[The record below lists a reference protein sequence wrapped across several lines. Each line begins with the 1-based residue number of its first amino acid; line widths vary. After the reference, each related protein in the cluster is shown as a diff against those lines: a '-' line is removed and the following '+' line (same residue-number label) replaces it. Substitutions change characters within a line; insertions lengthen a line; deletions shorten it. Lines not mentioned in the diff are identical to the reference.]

1 MKHIILI
8 RHSQAEDLLEGMDD
22 AMRSLTGKGKKK
34 LRKISPFL
42 KQRIRE
48 YETVSIYSSNLKR
61 SIQSARIL
69 AKRLN
74 RNYAGEQ
81 TFLQTGDTEALLDL
95 IRIEEV
101 DCLILV
107 GHQPYLSEFSEN
119 LSGLDLPF
127 ETCACACF
135 SVDEDEFNLEWFAQP
150 HWMTRHA
157 KA

>member
-1 MKHIILI
+1 
-8 RHSQAEDLLEGMDD
+8 LLEGMDD

>member
-107 GHQPYLSEFSEN
+107 GHQPYLSEFSEH

-135 SVDEDEFNLEWFAQP
+135 SVNEDEFNLEWFAQP

>member
-1 MKHIILI
+1 MKTILLV

-22 AMRSLTGKGKKK
+22 ATRSLTEKGKKK

-48 YETVSIYSSNLKR
+48 FETVSIFSSNLKR

-69 AKRLN
+69 AKRLD

>member
-135 SVDEDEFNLEWFAQP
+135 SVNEDEFNLEWFAQP

>member
-1 MKHIILI
+1 
-8 RHSQAEDLLEGMDD
+8 
-22 AMRSLTGKGKKK
+22 
-34 LRKISPFL
+34 
-42 KQRIRE
+42 
-48 YETVSIYSSNLKR
+48 ETVSIFSSNLKR
-61 SIQSARIL
+61 SIQSAQIL
-69 AKRLN
+69 AKRLD

-95 IRIEEV
+95 IREEDV
-101 DCLILV
+101 ECLILV

-135 SVDEDEFNLEWFAQP
+135 SIDENEFNLEWFAQP

-157 KA
+157 KS

>member
-34 LRKISPFL
+34 IRKISPFL

>member
-1 MKHIILI
+1 MKTIILV
-8 RHSQAEDLLEGMDD
+8 RHSSAEDLLEGMDD
-22 AMRSLTGKGKKK
+22 ATRSLTEKGKKK

-42 KQRIRE
+42 KQRIRAF
-48 YETVSIYSSNLKR
+48 ETVSIYSSNLKR

-69 AKRLN
+69 AKGLN

-95 IRIEEV
+95 IRTDSV

>member
-1 MKHIILI
+1 MKTIILI
-8 RHSQAEDLLEGMDD
+8 RHAQAEDLLEGMGD
-22 AMRSLTGKGKKK
+22 AQRSLSEKGKKK
-34 LRKISPFL
+34 LRKMSPFL

-48 YETVSIYSSNLKR
+48 FETVSIYSSNLKR
-61 SIQSARIL
+61 SIQSAQIL

-95 IRIEEV
+95 IRSEGVE
-101 DCLILV
+101 CLILV

-157 KA
+157 KT

>member
-1 MKHIILI
+1 MKTILFV
-8 RHSQAEDLLEGMDD
+8 RHSTAEDLLEGMED
-22 AMRSLTGKGKKK
+22 AARALTQKGKKK

-48 YETVSIYSSNLKR
+48 FETVSIYSSSLKR

-69 AKRLN
+69 AKRLD

-81 TFLQTGDTEALLDL
+81 TFLQTGDTEALLGL
-95 IRIEEV
+95 IRSEDVE
-101 DCLILV
+101 CLILV
-107 GHQPYLSEFSEN
+107 GHQPYLSEFSEH

-135 SVDEDEFNLEWFAQP
+135 SMDEDEFNLEWFAQP

-157 KA
+157 RN

>member
-1 MKHIILI
+1 MKAIIFV
-8 RHSQAEDLLEGMDD
+8 RHSIAEDLLDGMDD
-22 AMRSLTGKGKKK
+22 ATRSLTEKGKKK

-42 KQRIRE
+42 KQMIRE
-48 YETVSIYSSNLKR
+48 FETVSIFSSNLKR
-61 SIQSARIL
+61 SIQSAQIL
-69 AKRLN
+69 AKRLK

-95 IRIEEV
+95 IRDEDVE
-101 DCLILV
+101 CLILV

-135 SVDEDEFNLEWFAQP
+135 RIDEDEFNLEWFAQP
-150 HWMTRHA
+150 HWMMRHG
-157 KA
+157 KS

>member
-1 MKHIILI
+1 
-8 RHSQAEDLLEGMDD
+8 
-22 AMRSLTGKGKKK
+22 LTEKGKKK

-48 YETVSIYSSNLKR
+48 FETVSIFSSNLKR

-69 AKRLN
+69 AKCLN

-107 GHQPYLSEFSEN
+107 GHQPYLSEFSEH

-135 SVDEDEFNLEWFAQP
+135 SVNEDEFNLEWFAQP